1 MATDSNPTKRVLIAG
16 ESWFMHTIHQK
27 GFDHFTTT
35 AYGEGHQWLS
45 AALKSDGFEVEHLP
59 NHLANEHFPRTV
71 DDLKHYD
78 AILLSDIG
86 SNTLLLHPDTFVK
99 SIALPNRL
107 ISLRDYVHGGGGLVM
122 IGGYLTF
129 QGIDAKAR
137 YAGTPVEEA
146 LPVTL
151 LTHDDRVETP
161 QGEEPSVTAP
171 DHPIVA
177 GLPGHWPALLGYNCL
192 TAKPAATVLATV
204 ANDPLLVAWS
214 YGQGRAVA
222 FASDCGP
229 HWAPPAFVE
238 WDGYARL
245 WQQLVGWVAEGTS

>member
-1 MATDSNPTKRVLIAG
+1 MMGANGGKRVLLAG
-16 ESWFMHTIHQK
+16 ESWVMHTIHQK

-45 AALKSDGFEVEHLP
+45 AALNAGGYEVEHLP
-59 NHLANEHFPRTV
+59 NHLANERFPTTV
-71 DDLKHYD
+71 DELQRY
-78 AILLSDIG
+78 AVVLLSDIG

-107 ISLRDYVHGGGGLVM
+107 VSLREYVRGGGGLVM
-122 IGGYLTF
+122 VGGYLTF

-146 LPVTL
+146 LPVTM
-151 LTHDDRVETP
+151 LTADDRVEVPEGCEPRVTTP
-161 QGEEPSVTAP
+161 E
-171 DHPIVA
+171 HPIVA
-177 GLPGHWPALLGYNCL
+177 GLPATWPVLLGYNRIIARE
-192 TAKPAATVLATV
+192 TATVVATV
-204 ANDPLLVAWS
+204 QHDPLIVAWS
-214 YGQGRAVA
+214 FGQGRAVA

-229 HWAPPAFVE
+229 HWAPPGFVE

-245 WQQLVGWVAEGTS
+245 WQQLVGWVSGTRS

>member
-1 MATDSNPTKRVLIAG
+1 VANGAKKRILLAG
-16 ESWFMHTIHQK
+16 ESWVMHTIHQK
-27 GFDHFTTT
+27 GFDSFWTT

-45 AALKSDGFEVEHLP
+45 AALTAGGFEVEHLP
-59 NHLANEHFPRTV
+59 NHLANERFPLTV
-71 DDLKHYD
+71 EELSGYG
-78 AILLSDIG
+78 AVLLSDIG
-86 SNTLLLHPDTFVK
+86 ANTLLLHPETFTRSV
-99 SIALPNRL
+99 SLPNRL
-107 ISLRDYVHGGGGLVM
+107 VSIRDYVAEGGGLVM

-151 LTHDDRVETP
+151 HTHDDRVEAP
-161 QGEEPSVTAP
+161 EGVAPRVVLP

-177 GLPGHWPALLGYNCL
+177 GLPAEWPALLGYNRIMPRPSAEL
-192 TAKPAATVLATV
+192 IASAG
-204 ANDPLLVAWS
+204 NDPLIVA
-214 YGQGRAVA
+214 GTHGRGRAVA

-238 WDGYARL
+238 WGGYARL
-245 WQQLVGWVAEGTS
+245 WQQLVGWVAGRQ

>member
-1 MATDSNPTKRVLIAG
+1 MGDGKKVLLAG
-16 ESWFMHTIHQK
+16 ESWIMHTIHQK

-45 AALKSDGFEVEHLP
+45 AGLTAGGFTVEYLP
-59 NHLANEHFPRTV
+59 NHLANEQFPQTPEA
-71 DDLKHYD
+71 LHEYD
-78 AILLSDIG
+78 AVLLSDIG

-99 SIALPNRL
+99 SISLPNRL
-107 ISLRDYVHGGGGLVM
+107 ISLREYVRTGGGLVM

-129 QGIDAKAR
+129 QGIEAKGR

-151 LTHDDRVETP
+151 QTVDDRVEAP
-161 QGEEPSVTAP
+161 QGVEPSVTAP

-177 GLPGHWPALLGYNCL
+177 GLPPHWPALLGYNCL
-192 TAKPAATVLATV
+192 TAKRDGSVIATV
-204 ANDPLLVAWS
+204 ANDPLLVAWEF
-214 YGQGRAVA
+214 GAGRAVA

-245 WQQLVGWVAEGTS
+245 WQQLVGWVAGGS